1 MLWER
6 RPAGHG
12 LWERTPP
19 AVGGRKLII
28 FRLFSIIFR
37 RLRRQTLWKGARE
50 PIFRFVVALVTSFYA
65 FTHYHT
71 VTTSC
76 VLCGFAFT
84 YCICYTWC
92 RLSAARTMCPLVI
105 SSGSHTSG
113 ACFTPSCVG
122 E

>member
-37 RLRRQTLWKGARE
+37 RLRRQTLWEGARE
-50 PIFRFVVALVTSFYA
+50 PIFRFAVALVYWLAPCWFS
-65 FTHYHT
+65 
-71 VTTSC
+71 
-76 VLCGFAFT
+76 
-84 YCICYTWC
+84 IQ
-92 RLSAARTMCPLVI
+92 
-105 SSGSHTSG
+105 
-113 ACFTPSCVG
+113 
-122 E
+122 